1 MGVLRQAGVGVGLVA
16 ALVALAGTGTPTASG
31 APEPAPSKPN
41 IVVLMSD
48 DQTAASQ
55 SVMTK
60 TNSLIGAQ
68 GATFN
73 NNFTNWPL
81 CCPSRA
87 TFMTGQYAHNH
98 TVLGNAPP
106 FGGFDRLDTSETLP
120 VWLQRDGYYTAQIG
134 KFLNGYEDSDVQ
146 VPPGWSEWH
155 GTKRT
160 YTYYGEQLLE
170 DGQVVTYGSTTENPD
185 NPADPAAYS
194 TDLYTAK
201 AVDIINRQA
210 PSDQPFFLYV
220 AYLAPHAGGPN
231 KPANQPQSQCEDT
244 AKPAAR
250 DLGHFAGEPLPTPP
264 NFNEADVSD
273 KPAGIASRPFMTDEQ
288 IANDTRKYRCR
299 LESLLAVDQGVSN
312 VMAALQA
319 SGELDNTLV
328 IYTSDNGFFAG
339 EHRVLTGKNRVY
351 EEAIRVPL
359 EMRGPGI
366 PAGVTVDDLA
376 INADLA
382 PTIIEA
388 AGATAGRVEDGES
401 LLNFTRHPER
411 RHGRELLIEQY
422 GNSPDE
428 EGQAGITYTAIRTTR
443 YKYVANG
450 TGEIELYDLQAD
462 PYELNNLHANPDY
475 AAAEAAL
482 ASRLASLQG
491 CSGQTCHSHPS
502 LALTLP
508 KSVVSHGSSCRPPKD
523 FVARVHGSGAGAVT
537 ELTFSVGTQAAGRVT
552 AKPLEKRI
560 LPRLLRSGDR
570 PEIRAMAE
578 LVDGREYSLQQR
590 VRICA

>member
-1 MGVLRQAGVGVGLVA
+1 MGALRHAGVGVGLVA
-16 ALVALAGTGTPTASG
+16 VVVALAGTGAPPASG
-31 APEPAPSKPN
+31 APAPSRPN

-55 SVMTK
+55 AVMTK
-60 TNSLIGAQ
+60 TNELIGSA
-68 GATFN
+68 GATFT

-87 TFMTGQYAHNH
+87 TFLTGQYAHNH
-98 TVLGNAPP
+98 TVLGNTPP

-134 KFLNGYEDSDVQ
+134 KFLNGYEDSAVQ

-170 DGQVVTYGSTTENPD
+170 NGQVVTYGSINEDTD
-185 NPADPAAYS
+185 NPADPATYS

-201 AVDIINRQA
+201 AVDIINREA

-220 AYLAPHAGGPN
+220 AYLAPHSGGPN
-231 KPANQPQSQCEDT
+231 RPANQPQSQCEDT
-244 AKPAAR
+244 AKPAVR
-250 DLGHFAGEPLPTPP
+250 HLGAFAAEPLPTPP

-288 IANDTRKYRCR
+288 IATDTRRYHCR
-299 LESLLAVDQGVSN
+299 LESLLAVDEGVSS
-312 VMAALQA
+312 VIDALRA
-319 SGELDNTLV
+319 SGELDNTFV

-339 EHRVLTGKNRVY
+339 EHRVVNGKNRVY

-376 INADLA
+376 INADIA
-382 PTIIEA
+382 PTIIDA

-422 GNSPDE
+422 GNSADE
-428 EGQAGITYTAIRTTR
+428 EGQAGITYVAIRTTR
-443 YKYVANG
+443 YKYVSNG

-462 PYELNNLHANPDY
+462 PYELNNLHGNPLY

-502 LALTLP
+502 LALKLP
-508 KSVVSHGSSCRPPKD
+508 QSIVNHGSSCRPPRS
-523 FVARVHGSGAGAVT
+523 FVARVRGAGADAVT
-537 ELTFSVGTQAAGRVT
+537 ELTFRVGSKLAGRDTVQ
-552 AKPLEKRI
+552 PLEQRI
-560 LPRLLRSGDR
+560 LPRLLRRGDR
-570 PEIRAMAE
+570 PEIRVVAE
-578 LVDGREYSLQQR
+578 LVDGREYSLQQQ
-590 VRICA
+590 VRICD